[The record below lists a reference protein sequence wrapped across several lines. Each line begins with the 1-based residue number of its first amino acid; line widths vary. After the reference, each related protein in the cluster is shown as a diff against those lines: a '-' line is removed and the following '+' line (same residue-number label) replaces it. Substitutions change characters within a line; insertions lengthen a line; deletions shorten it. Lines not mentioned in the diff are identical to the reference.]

1 MRRSRGVI
9 MFCEELLCLQ
19 GWGKIKK
26 DLLLLRVQTMQGM
39 DLQALRSTL
48 ADLAE
53 TGWIS
58 PPILPS
64 FAICKK
70 HRYHQM
76 VEPSANAVH
85 CLYVLSFLKRKYERK
100 QFGICWLAKQ
110 AKQASPRGAKE
121 SRNPL
126 KSSSRGSSAMSALP
140 GQRRKCGL
148 NLEAVRVGLRRF

>member
-1 MRRSRGVI
+1 

-19 GWGKIKK
+19 GWGGKIKK
-26 DLLLLRVQTMQGM
+26 DLLLLREPTMQGM
-39 DLQALRSTL
+39 DLQAVKSTL
-48 ADLAE
+48 AGLAE

-76 VEPSANAVH
+76 VESSANAVH
-85 CLYVLSFLKRKYERK
+85 YFYVLSFLKRKYERK

-110 AKQASPRGAKE
+110 AKQAKQASQRGAKE